1 MNLNSFL
8 NYFLKNKIFIFERYE
23 GVLVALGNEINL
35 YIDQLRVDT
44 IRMDRPIEWIKF
56 GRMGREEGVL
66 VISTEGNLL
75 ILVKRHKFLI
85 VFRGRK

>member
-1 MNLNSFL
+1 
-8 NYFLKNKIFIFERYE
+8 
-23 GVLVALGNEINL
+23 LGNEINL

-85 VFRGRK
+85 IFRGRK

>member
-66 VISTEGNLL
+66 VISTEGN
-75 ILVKRHKFLI
+75 
-85 VFRGRK
+85 